1 VVAETGNWDIQAE
14 GSHIR
19 FSALQEGETFTGEF
33 EEFSG
38 LIRFDPENPEAGS
51 VKIDIPLKS
60 VDAGSNDRNS
70 TLPDKVWFSTK
81 KFPIATF
88 TSTDVTV
95 VGDGYLA
102 KGALSLK
109 GVSIPVDLPF
119 DLALDDNKAV
129 MTSSYE
135 MDRTKWD
142 VGAAPWDTDEWV
154 SRTVMLDI
162 QVTALNV
169 E

>member
-1 VVAETGNWDIQAE
+1 
-14 GSHIR
+14 
-19 FSALQEGETFTGEF
+19 
-33 EEFSG
+33 
-38 LIRFDPENPEAGS
+38 
-51 VKIDIPLKS
+51 
-60 VDAGSNDRNS
+60 
-70 TLPDKVWFSTK
+70 
-81 KFPIATF
+81 
-88 TSTDVTV
+88 
-95 VGDGYLA
+95 LA